1 MSQITTHILDT
12 SLGSPA
18 AGVPVRL
25 EKPLGN
31 DQWETIAT
39 GTTNSDGRVPNLLPN
54 DDPVKAGAYR
64 LVFEIEAYFASS
76 GRRCFYPFVPIVF
89 EITDASH
96 YHVPLLLNPF
106 GYSTY
111 RGS

>member
-1 MSQITTHILDT
+1 MISTHVLDT

-18 AGVPVRL
+18 AGITVHL
-25 EKPLGN
+25 LKQSN
-31 DQWETIAT
+31 SNWQNIAT
-39 GTTNSDGRVPNLLPN
+39 GTTNTDGRISFDCEKNPGIYQLT
-54 DDPVKAGAYR
+54 
-64 LVFEIEAYFASS
+64 FEIESYLQKKSQDFFFIQAPVIFKIENVT
-76 GRRCFYPFVPIVF
+76 RK
-89 EITDASH
+89 

>member
-12 SLGSPA
+12 SLGKPA
-18 AGVPVRL
+18 AGVQINL
-25 EKPLGN
+25 QKSDGTNWL
-31 DQWETIAT
+31 TIAS
-39 GTTNSDGRVPNLLPN
+39 GITNSDGRVANLLDKDTLLTPGIYRMFFEI
-54 DDPVKAGAYR
+54 GAYYKA
-64 LVFEIEAYFASS
+64 LNTKT
-76 GRRCFYPFVPIVF
+76 FYPEVAIVF
-89 EITDASH
+89 ETFDTSH